1 MFKSLLITESQFKQI
16 VNEELGIS
24 QEVFQIS
31 KDVYDKIC
39 SDIKTRDSEKIDIC
53 NIKRGVV
60 KCSLKDVEFD
70 INYTYR
76 NFLDKNLLKH
86 IDKSGLSEGGTVFLN
101 KNFIICN
108 INLYGIGGS
117 INEEDAMDTIQHEIE
132 HIYQQIMSNKRIPG
146 DDDRYAKMRTDLE
159 SNNEV
164 RKTVGRLV
172 YLCYKSEQDAFI
184 NGTYAWCMTNDS
196 TTEPYSYRNI
206 KNCPAGKLYL
216 EMKDLYEVVF
226 NNMEMEKIITTEYGL
241 NNEKVMFSIK
251 DFGRKLGKVLVKVN
265 KDKSKIWRK

>member
-60 KCSLKDVEFD
+60 RYSLKDVEFD

-86 IDKSGLSEGGTVFLN
+86 IDKNGLSEGGTVFLN
-101 KNFIICN
+101 KKFLLKYRV
-108 INLYGIGGS
+108 NLL
-117 INEEDAMDTIQHEIE
+117 T
-132 HIYQQIMSNKRIPG
+132 
-146 DDDRYAKMRTDLE
+146 
-159 SNNEV
+159 
-164 RKTVGRLV
+164 
-172 YLCYKSEQDAFI
+172 
-184 NGTYAWCMTNDS
+184 
-196 TTEPYSYRNI
+196 
-206 KNCPAGKLYL
+206 
-216 EMKDLYEVVF
+216 
-226 NNMEMEKIITTEYGL
+226 
-241 NNEKVMFSIK
+241 
-251 DFGRKLGKVLVKVN
+251 
-265 KDKSKIWRK
+265 

>member
-1 MFKSLLITESQFKQI
+1 
-16 VNEELGIS
+16 
-24 QEVFQIS
+24 
-31 KDVYDKIC
+31 
-39 SDIKTRDSEKIDIC
+39 
-53 NIKRGVV
+53 
-60 KCSLKDVEFD
+60 
-70 INYTYR
+70 
-76 NFLDKNLLKH
+76 
-86 IDKSGLSEGGTVFLN
+86 
-101 KNFIICN
+101 
-108 INLYGIGGS
+108 
-117 INEEDAMDTIQHEIE
+117 MDTIQHEIE

-146 DDDRYAKMRTDLE
+146 DDDRYAKMRTDFE
-159 SNNEV
+159 SNNED

-172 YLCYKSEQDAFI
+172 YLCYTSEQDAFI
-184 NGTYAWCMTNDS
+184 NGTYAWCMTNDA

-226 NNMEMEKIITTEYGL
+226 NNMEMKKIITTEYGL